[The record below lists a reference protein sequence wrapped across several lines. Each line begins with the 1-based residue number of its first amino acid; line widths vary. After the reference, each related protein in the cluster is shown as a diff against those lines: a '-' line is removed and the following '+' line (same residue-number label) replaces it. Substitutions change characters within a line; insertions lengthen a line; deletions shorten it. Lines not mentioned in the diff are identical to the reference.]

1 MATQS
6 PWERSQ
12 ASFPSSHCLDQTRS
26 PSVVITADAISPA
39 HRVSDCYSVEGDQLP
54 SANVSRDL
62 LTWMPSY
69 PQRSKGRRFPGS
81 SLGGRICLKKP
92 ELLRYQMQKLI
103 TTVQNFGSTRF
114 SPECSSLKSWRSLAW
129 GRPSPGRGEVCP
141 HPDTNPLVLLILRHC
156 KSRVNLWGGQCQR
169 ATGHILCPAT
179 SLWR

>member
-1 MATQS
+1 MTPKLSLLAVTYSAVTKPATSRHSSNHSTTALWRKSGLKGKFGGNQQVVLATQS

-54 SANVSRDL
+54 GANVSRDL

-69 PQRSKGRRFPGS
+69 PQRSKGRRFPGA

-114 SPECSSLKSWRSLAW
+114 SPECSQL
-129 GRPSPGRGEVCP
+129 
-141 HPDTNPLVLLILRHC
+141 
-156 KSRVNLWGGQCQR
+156 
-169 ATGHILCPAT
+169 
-179 SLWR
+179 

>member
-54 SANVSRDL
+54 GANVSRDL

-114 SPECSSLKSWRSLAW
+114 SPECSNYYRIEERGLEDFNPVAEGLKW
-129 GRPSPGRGEVCP
+129 PMP
-141 HPDTNPLVLLILRHC
+141 
-156 KSRVNLWGGQCQR
+156 
-169 ATGHILCPAT
+169 
-179 SLWR
+179 